1 MIDFD
6 NSKQFFI
13 YNDILNKNQI
23 EAKIRNN
30 IEDRK
35 LLIKVIANS
44 TVNKSD
50 GCVFFINAKAL
61 SS

>member
-44 TVNKSD
+44 TVNKND